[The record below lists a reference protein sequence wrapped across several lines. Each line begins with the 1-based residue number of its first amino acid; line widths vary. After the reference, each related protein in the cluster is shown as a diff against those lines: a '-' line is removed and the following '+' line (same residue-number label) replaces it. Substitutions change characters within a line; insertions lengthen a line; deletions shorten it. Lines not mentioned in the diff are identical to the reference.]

1 LEAVFED
8 TGSFTLLD
16 ASVDGFA
23 VLVVTAGKTLEPKFV
38 GENVKGDV
46 DPFVV
51 TQP

>member
-1 LEAVFED
+1 MFED
-8 TGSFTLLD
+8 TGAIALLD
-16 ASVDGFA
+16 TTVGDRAVD
-23 VLVVTAGKTLEPKFV
+23 VVTVGKTLEPEFV

>member
-1 LEAVFED
+1 MFED

-16 ASVDGFA
+16 ASVDDFA
-23 VLVVTAGKTLEPKFV
+23 VLVVTAGKIMEPKFV

>member
-1 LEAVFED
+1 LVAVFED
-8 TGSFTLLD
+8 TGASTLLG
-16 ASVDGFA
+16 ATVNNFA
-23 VLVVTAGKTLEPKFV
+23 VLVITVGKTLEPEFV